1 LTAPRARVDHGAM
14 EPSEPGAPGAE
25 RSTPLDRIRGL
36 ALQHVEIAPGL
47 EHLELY
53 TLEGL
58 LGLLWHGERG
68 ASEVVLACGGAMGG
82 LLGPAN
88 GLYHDLGTA
97 LAARGFGFV
106 RVSYRRPNDLA
117 ACTLD
122 VGAAA
127 DLAFRAGARRFVTV
141 GHSFGG
147 AVALNAALALGA
159 AASGVVL
166 LATQS
171 AGCERAA
178 RLGDVPLLLVHGERD
193 ELLPPQ
199 ASEVVH
205 ALAGGRGELEI
216 APGAGHLLLEASDS
230 LRARLLAWIP
240 AAFERARSRGEG

>member
-1 LTAPRARVDHGAM
+1 MDG
-14 EPSEPGAPGAE
+14 EE
-25 RSTPLDRIRGL
+25 RLSPLDRLQGL
-36 ALQHVEIAPGL
+36 ALQHIELAPGL

-58 LGLLWHGERG
+58 LTLLWHGERG
-68 ASEVVLACGGAMGG
+68 AGDVVIACGGAMGG

-88 GLYHDLGTA
+88 GLYHDLGVA
-97 LAARGFGFV
+97 LGARGIGLV

-127 DLAFRAGARRFVTV
+127 DLAFRAGARRFVV
-141 GHSFGG
+141 IGHSFGG
-147 AVALNAALALGA
+147 AVALNAALALGRA
-159 AASGVVL
+159 AAGVVL

-178 RLGDVPLLLVHGERD
+178 RLGDVPLLLLHGARD

-205 ALAGGRGELEI
+205 ALAGGRGELELL
-216 APGAGHLLLEASDS
+216 PEAGHLLLEAADH
-230 LRARLLAWIP
+230 LRSRLAKWIP
-240 AAFERARSRGEG
+240 AAFERARGRGET

>member
-1 LTAPRARVDHGAM
+1 MDPQ
-14 EPSEPGAPGAE
+14 E
-25 RSTPLDRIRGL
+25 RGSPLDRLRGL
-36 ALQHVEIAPGL
+36 ALQHVEVAPGL
-47 EHLELY
+47 EHLEIF

-58 LGLLWHGERG
+58 LTLLWHGERG
-68 ASEVVLACGGAMGG
+68 ATELVLACGGAMGG

-88 GLYHDLGTA
+88 GLYHDLGNS
-97 LAARGFGFV
+97 LAARGIGLV

-127 DLAFRAGARRFVTV
+127 DLGFRAGARRFVV
-141 GHSFGG
+141 IGHSFGG
-147 AVALNAALALGA
+147 AVALNAALALGQ

-178 RLGDVPLLLVHGERD
+178 RLGGTPLLLLHGERD

-205 ALAGGRGELEI
+205 ALAGGHGELELL
-216 APGAGHLLLEASDS
+216 PGAGHLLLEAADA

-240 AAFERARSRGEG
+240 AAFERARQRGGA